1 MAKHEVPD
9 LHDVEEKIHAAHDAE
24 DRLMHTM
31 PNAIHPDDDA
41 YDGMT
46 GPSEGDVEKVDA
58 ERSDD
63 ERQAESPERTPTER
77 VQDDLVENESPSERA
92 DVEERDNDEEASV
105 ESAVVEDDSPPPVD
119 PDHR

>member
-1 MAKHEVPD
+1 MAEQKVPD
-9 LHDVEEKIHAAHDAE
+9 LQDVEEKIHAAHDAE
-24 DRLMHTM
+24 DKLLHTM

-58 ERSDD
+58 QRSDD

-77 VQDDLVENESPSERA
+77 VQDDLV
-92 DVEERDNDEEASV
+92 DNDEEASV
-105 ESAVVEDDSPPPVD
+105 ESAVVEDDSPPPGD